1 MPHCRLNRY
10 PSISNTSVPRK
21 PLKQL
26 SAGLLTYSSFRT
38 PSQETLCSKWYFN
51 RLTKLFG
58 AYSSGYCLGFAPS
71 SLFTNRPKDRVM
83 APLTS
88 YILCKCNQK
97 ISNCPKYQR
106 ASVAASASAF
116 AAASASAFAFSSSA
130 FFSARA
136 ASRALFTSRSASSAF
151 LAASRL
157 AASSL
162 LLI

>member
-1 MPHCRLNRY
+1 MQHCKLNKY
-10 PSISNTSVPRK
+10 PSISNASVPRK

-38 PSQETLCSKWYFN
+38 PSQETLCSKWYFD
-51 RLTKLFG
+51 RLAKLFG

-106 ASVAASASAF
+106 E
-116 AAASASAFAFSSSA
+116 
-130 FFSARA
+130 
-136 ASRALFTSRSASSAF
+136 
-151 LAASRL
+151 
-157 AASSL
+157 
-162 LLI
+162 